1 MGGTLGLEQR
11 HPSSGGTLLYRS
23 TRLAAIAHCVTT
35 GVCHGAEGPA
45 RLAVRE
51 LLARGSIPLGVYKL
65 LCFLLFCS

>member
-45 RLAVRE
+45 RLAGE
-51 LLARGSIPLGVYKL
+51 GAACSGQYTARGI
-65 LCFLLFCS
+65 